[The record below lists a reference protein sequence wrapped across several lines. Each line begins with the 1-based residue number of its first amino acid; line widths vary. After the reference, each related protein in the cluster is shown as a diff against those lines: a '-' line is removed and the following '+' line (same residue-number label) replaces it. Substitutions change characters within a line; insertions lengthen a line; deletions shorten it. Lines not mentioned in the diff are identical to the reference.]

1 MKKNV
6 EEKPKKK
13 LVLNK
18 QTVSTLASKELS
30 EIKAGACD
38 PCWENL
44 WTLYYCK
51 VIYTGPPEQ

>member
-18 QTVSTLASKELS
+18 QTISTLDSKELS
-30 EIKAGACD
+30 EIKAGYDA
-38 PCWENL
+38 CWENL

-51 VIYTGPPEQ
+51 VVYTGPRPE

>member
-18 QTVSTLASKELS
+18 QTVSTLASKELI
-30 EIKAGACD
+30 EIKAGVN

-44 WTLYYCK
+44 WT
-51 VIYTGPPEQ
+51 IYHCDVVYTKPTS